1 MLFTIKQQHRY
12 VSNKYFKNRIH
23 SEIFPKWSSTSRC
36 RADSSD
42 ITHQSENCVE
52 NKCCLEHSKHKPPR
66 LAKIK
71 ETNENWLLNV
81 YNIIMVVSNHKRK
94 KIVGQ
99 YLASTRS
106 LCCVCVLYVCS
117 MTSFVV
123 AGTVNKISQRQS
135 IIFAWTDSI
144 FNCPIYKSALLLRVN
159 LIAHDALLVNQSIPT
174 CQGLS

>member
-1 MLFTIKQQHRY
+1 MGVLNDHRLRTE
-12 VSNKYFKNRIH
+12 NRVGGYTFVRL
-23 SEIFPKWSSTSRC
+23 SECFCPLPTRFV
-36 RADSSD
+36 R
-42 ITHQSENCVE
+42 HQSENCVE
-52 NKCCLEHSKHKPPR
+52 KKKCCLEHLKHKHPR

-123 AGTVNKISQRQS
+123 AGKVNKISQRQS